1 MTARFGEA
9 LDGLTRMRGVQGA
22 LLVSAEDGIPVS
34 GALIEEERA
43 PALAALAATLLAR
56 VRELTSKTGHAE
68 PRFLHLQAAGGL
80 LLLAPAAND
89 LIVVGVAGR
98 EALLGP
104 VRLEMLRVAEQLA

>member
-1 MTARFGEA
+1 MSDEFGRQLET
-9 LDGLTRMRGVQGA
+9 LTRMRGVQGA

-34 GALIEEERA
+34 GALSDEEQA

-56 VRELTSKTGHAE
+56 VRELTSKAGLGP

-80 LLLAPAAND
+80 LLLAPTASE

-98 EALLGP
+98 EALIGP
-104 VRLEMLRVAEQLA
+104 LRLEMLRLAEELP